1 MLPPFDPW
9 RSASVAADVLAVPH
23 GPPDALEARQR
34 RRLAEL
40 LQAAA
45 RGSPLYRG
53 WLAGRDPQRIQ
64 LQELPV
70 ARKSELMARFDEWV
84 CDPSIRREA
93 LRGFVAD
100 PSRIAEPFLGRYV
113 VWESSGSRGEPAV
126 FVQDAAAMAVY
137 DALEVL
143 RQPLWRP
150 AERLLDPWGLA
161 ERMVFVGA
169 TGGHFASTVSVERL
183 RRLNPLL
190 AQRLASVSFLQP
202 TADLVAEVNA
212 LAPTV
217 LASYPSAAVLL
228 AEEQRAG
235 RLHIAPREVWTGGET
250 LTPAMARF
258 IEDSFGCRVA
268 DSYGASEFL
277 ALAFA
282 CRHGRL
288 HLNSDWAILEPV
300 DAEGRPVPP
309 GTTGASVLLTNLA
322 NHVQPLIR
330 YDLGDRVLV
339 HPERCACGSVL
350 PAIEVQG
357 RCDDT
362 LRLAGRAGHV
372 ATLLPLALAT
382 VLEDEAGL
390 FDFQLVQQGPAR
402 LLLRTPLHGAQASGA
417 LRRGRAAL
425 ARFLARQG
433 AQAVRIRCASGE
445 APRLGRSGKLQRVV
459 GLGRDAW

>member
-1 MLPPFDPW
+1 MLPPFDLW

-23 GPPDALEARQR
+23 GPPAALAQR
-34 RRLAEL
+34 RCERLAAL
-40 LQAAA
+40 LGAAA
-45 RGSPLYRG
+45 QGSPLYRE
-53 WLAGRDPQRIQ
+53 WFAGRDPAR
-64 LQELPV
+64 LTLEELPV
-70 ARKSELMARFDEWV
+70 ARKPALMARFDDWV
-84 CDPSIRREA
+84 CDPAIRRDE
-93 LRGFVAD
+93 LRRFVAD
-100 PSRIAEPFLGRYV
+100 PARIAEPFLGRYV
-113 VWESSGSRGEPAV
+113 VWESSGSSGEPAV

-143 RQPLWRP
+143 RQPLLRP
-150 AERLLDPWGLA
+150 AERMFDPFGLA
-161 ERMVFVGA
+161 EQLAFVGA
-169 TGGHFASTVSVERL
+169 TGGHFATTVSIERL

-190 AQRLASVSFLQP
+190 AGRLHGVSFLQP
-202 TADLVAEVNA
+202 TADLVAELNA
-212 LAPTV
+212 LSPSV

-235 RLHIAPREVWTGGET
+235 RLHIAPHEVWTGGET
-250 LTPAMARF
+250 LTAAMARYV
-258 IEDSFGCRVA
+258 EESFGCPVA

-282 CRHGRL
+282 CRQGRL

-309 GTTGASVLLTNLA
+309 GVTSASVLLTNLA

-339 HPERCACGSVL
+339 HAEPCACGSTL

-362 LRLAGRAGHV
+362 LRLAAHGASV
-372 ATLLPLALAT
+372 PVLPLALAT

-390 FDFQLVQQGPAR
+390 FDFQLVQEGPAE
-402 LLLRTPLHGAQASGA
+402 LLLRVAQDGAEAKGA

-425 ARFLARQG
+425 ARFLERQG
-433 AQAVRIRCASGE
+433 VVAVRIRCRSGE
-445 APRLGRSGKLQRVV
+445 APRVGRSGKLQRVV
-459 GLGRDAW
+459 GLGC